1 MPKKKTSRKRTTKT
15 SKRKAKT
22 KKTKK
27 AKKTQKKTQ
36 KRKKVAKKT
45 KKVKKEKLIGRVT
58 HYFDKIKVAAIKLSA
73 PLKIGDEIR
82 IVGGEVDFKQ
92 KVKSMEI
99 NRQKIKRAKKGDEIG
114 LKVKEKVR
122 EGYRVFKL
130 Q

>member
-1 MPKKKTSRKRTTKT
+1 MPKKKTSRKKTIKT

-36 KRKKVAKKT
+36 KRKKVEKKT